1 MLNRNLTRRFAGAAV
16 AVAFAAATLLATS
29 SSALAWV
36 RIEDYN
42 SKLVVTVFSTWAIF
56 QGTQVELQPYSV
68 NDWRTQWL
76 ANPKGFGTET
86 FEFENKGS
94 HQCLD
99 ASSQTSG
106 AAVVQ
111 NPCDDTLSQKW
122 IRWQDPDQPVWRIFN
137 YWSGHYLAVDNGATA
152 AGTGLVQ
159 LPYSRLSDSQKF
171 QMY

>member
-1 MLNRNLTRRFAGAAV
+1 MFKHYRFRRFAGSAV
-16 AVAFAAATLLATS
+16 ALAFAVGTLLAAS
-29 SSALAWV
+29 SSAQATV

-42 SKLVVTVFSTWAIF
+42 SKLVVTVFSTWALAH
-56 QGTQVELQPYSV
+56 GTQVELQPYST
-68 NDWRTQWL
+68 NDWRTRWL

-86 FEFENKGS
+86 FEFENYGS

-99 ASSQTSG
+99 ASSQANG

-137 YWSGHYLAVDNGATA
+137 YWSGLYLAVENSATV
-152 AGTGLVQ
+152 AGSGFVQ

>member
-1 MLNRNLTRRFAGAAV
+1 MFNHHLIRRIAGMALV
-16 AVAFAAATLLATS
+16 VAFAATALLVTS

-42 SKLVVTVFSTWAIF
+42 SKLSVTVFSTWAVF

-76 ANPKGFGTET
+76 ANPKGLGTET

-99 ASSQTSG
+99 VISQASG

-137 YWSGHYLAVDNGATA
+137 YWSGHYLAVDNGSTA
-152 AGTGLVQ
+152 AGAGFVQ